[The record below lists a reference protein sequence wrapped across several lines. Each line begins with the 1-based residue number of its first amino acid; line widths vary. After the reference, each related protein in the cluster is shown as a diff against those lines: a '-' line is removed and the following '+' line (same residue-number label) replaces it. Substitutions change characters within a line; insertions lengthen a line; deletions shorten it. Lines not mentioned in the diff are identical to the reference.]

1 MKATMISL
9 HDCNARDLDDP
20 LAPLRQQFD
29 LPAGVIYLDGNSLGA
44 RPKQP
49 GARPASHHGRNG
61 ART

>member
-29 LPAGVIYLDGNSLGA
+29 LPAGVIYLDGNSLAPVPGQPWRA
-44 RPKQP
+44 PSKSSRP
-49 GARPASHHGRNG
+49 NG
-61 ART
+61 ARI